1 MNNRISFWNQVLM
14 GVLASFPIIYFL
26 VQAFWFKVEHYE
38 SFLGL
43 FLVLTVGFSSFSL
56 LGAYETT
63 EKVNVVFGYGIFW
76 FCLGFSFIVGKSI
89 LLPILLE
96 FATFS
101 IFWIYSGTK
110 FGNQQMESL
119 RTLILVSGISVVFI
133 SSWIFLPTGSI
144 LGLSLLTIAL
154 LLKTG
159 FLGFH
164 FWLPKV
170 NDGGPSHALGA
181 FAGVLE
187 VFPLIL
193 FYEFVLPYKLTNS
206 LVLTLFMLSAVGIF
220 LGGVAGF
227 FQKKVKLVFAYS
239 SIESIHFLWLCL
251 FTISLFQ
258 FETDPSLQKLT
269 FAFRILFF
277 IGLLH
282 HSFSKSFQFF
292 SFGILLRLTNDL
304 SVDHIKGVGRLIDI
318 SPLLMGIG
326 SFSFAVLPGTIGFLS
341 ESTYFFINSRI
352 LDLPIGKSVFL
363 LPAMIFIFF
372 GMVLGG
378 FAHLKIYFGVF
389 LSNPKLEYHKLEL
402 EPKKIKAIRI
412 SLINLAFWIVF
423 LPLVAPFLLDFF
435 FHISSVDKPLYNWF
449 LMVGLVSF
457 VTQTIICLVYYLF
470 NRYKVTNQ
478 MKESWD
484 CGNNY
489 SSEELSIPSTE
500 FSKPLF
506 NSLGRYFLDI
516 DGKLKVDRAIF
527 NVLSYLNYRFL
538 NHIKNKDQNRQ
549 EEDISGYL
557 AFASLFFILTFVIT
571 ISVNILEN

>member
-1 MNNRISFWNQVLM
+1 M
-14 GVLASFPIIYFL
+14 GLLASFPIIYFL
-26 VQAFWFKVEHYE
+26 LQAFLFQVEHYE

-43 FLVLTVGFSSFSL
+43 FLVLTIGFSSFSL

-63 EKVNVVFGYGIFW
+63 EKANVVFGYGIFW

-133 SSWIFLPTGSI
+133 ASWIFLPTGSMI
-144 LGLSLLTIAL
+144 GLSLLTIAL
-154 LLKTG
+154 LLKSG

-164 FWLPKV
+164 YWLPKV
-170 NDGGPSHALGA
+170 NEGGPSHALGA

-193 FYEFVLPYKLTNS
+193 FYEFVLPYKLANG
-206 LVLTLFMLSAVGIF
+206 LVLALFMLSAIGIF

-251 FTISLFQ
+251 FSISLFQ
-258 FETDPSLQKLT
+258 YDVDPSLQKLT

-277 IGLLH
+277 VGLLH

-304 SVDHIKGVGRLIDI
+304 TVDHIKGVGRLIGI

-352 LDLPIGKSVFL
+352 LDLPIGKSVYL

-378 FAHLKIYFGVF
+378 FSHLKIYFGVF

-402 EPKKIKAIRI
+402 EPKKLKAIRL
-412 SLINLAFWIVF
+412 SLINLSFWIIS

-435 FHISSVDKPLYNWF
+435 FQIRSVDKSLYNWF
-449 LMVGLVSF
+449 LMVALVSF
-457 VTQTIICLVYYLF
+457 VTQVIVCLVYILF
-470 NRYKVTNQ
+470 NKYRVKDLK
-478 MKESWD
+478 KESWD

-489 SSEELSIPSTE
+489 SGEDLSVPSSE

-516 DGKLKVDRAIF
+516 DGKLKVDKAIF
-527 NVLSYLNYRFL
+527 NVVNYLNYRFL
-538 NHIKNKDQNRQ
+538 KLIQDKDQNRQ
-549 EEDISGYL
+549 EEDISAYL